1 MEASQQGD
9 QNAQESQEQ
18 ATQDSNLQTPQP
30 DQPVPSEAERD
41 AELEAEPQ
49 QTEAQK
55 DESPGQPVTDESV
68 DAPQTG
74 VGGGAVSSDQ
84 DQA

>member
-49 QTEAQK
+49 QTEA
-55 DESPGQPVTDESV
+55 
-68 DAPQTG
+68 
-74 VGGGAVSSDQ
+74 
-84 DQA
+84 